1 MKKSYPLSMSDE
13 RTLPQDFAGW
23 VYVWD
28 IDKTYLAT
36 AFSSLRGLLRVPLEF
51 AVDKRAIPG
60 MPEVLR
66 GLRRGPGPEFL
77 CAPLYFVSASPPQLR
92 GVVAQKMLLD
102 GVEYDGIIFK
112 DWLGTL
118 LQLSPYRLREQV
130 GFKLAALLHGRRR
143 RRHAR
148 ETLFGD
154 DVERDVE
161 AFDLY
166 ARLLSG
172 EIGAGEAEAEM
183 KRHGVRRADRRFVRA
198 ALDEI
203 PTPRGT
209 VERIYIHLER
219 DTAPERYARFGPRVR
234 AVRGACQLALALF
247 AEGRV
252 DAECVRAACRMVRQ
266 SHHRHNDVPRLMEDA
281 LARGLIER
289 DPLAALELDRA

>member
-1 MKKSYPLSMSDE
+1 MKKTYPLSMSDE

-102 GVEYDGIIFK
+102 GVEYDGITFK

-148 ETLFGD
+148 EALFGD

-166 ARLLSG
+166 ARMLSG
-172 EIGAGEAEAEM
+172 EVGAGEAEAEM

-203 PTPRGT
+203 PSPRGT
-209 VERIYIHLER
+209 VERIFIHLER
-219 DTAPERYARFGPRVR
+219 DTAPERYTRFGPRVC
-234 AVRGACQLALALF
+234 AVRGACQLSLALY

-252 DAECVRAACRMVRQ
+252 DAECARAACRAVR
-266 SHHRHNDVPRLMEDA
+266 SSRHRHHDVPRLVEDA
-281 LARGLIER
+281 LARGLIDRER
-289 DPLAALELDRA
+289 LASLELERA

>member
-1 MKKSYPLSMSDE
+1 MTTAYPLSASDE
-13 RTLPQDFAGW
+13 RTLPPDFSGW

-36 AFSSLRGLLRVPLEF
+36 AFSSMRGLLRVPLEF

-92 GVVAQKMLLD
+92 SVVAHKMLLD
-102 GVEYDGIIFK
+102 GVEYDGITFK

-148 ETLFGD
+148 EVLVGD

-172 EIGAGEAEAEM
+172 EVGAGQAEDEM
-183 KRHGVRRADRRFVRA
+183 KRLRVRRADRKFVRA

-203 PTPRGT
+203 PSPRGT

-219 DTAPERYARFGPRVR
+219 DTPPERFAPFGPRVR
-234 AVRGACQLALALF
+234 AVRGACQLALSLY

-252 DAECVRAACRMVRQ
+252 DAECVRAACRAVRA
-266 SHHRHNDVPRLMEDA
+266 SRHRHNDVPRLIEDA
-281 LARGLIER
+281 LARGLIAREA
-289 DPLAALELDRA
+289 LAALELPNA